1 MSRQVFRV
9 YLASGWFSE
18 KEEDIRSSLED
29 YLSKRPDVK
38 LYSPKRDGVMLN
50 ADQKNNKEVL
60 KSVFRDNVSH
70 IDGSDYVVANIW
82 SEHWYNDPGTMY
94 EIGYALAHHIPVIG
108 YTPTMINVEDRFKGI
123 TSAFF
128 AIATDLSALDKAID
142 QYKLG
147 VSEKNLSILYVGNGN
162 LDTDDKLLSMLLD
175 SGALV
180 KCVNNEHREI
190 YRDIESIFDKVDLVI
205 AVIDD
210 RKTIVSWTMGQAFA
224 RNIPIATYS
233 DQGYGINVMLLCSLL
248 THIRGEDEMKEFL
261 EQIKNGLD
269 TVPEFD
275 ISQIESM

>member
-1 MSRQVFRV
+1 
-9 YLASGWFSE
+9 
-18 KEEDIRSSLED
+18 
-29 YLSKRPDVK
+29 
-38 LYSPKRDGVMLN
+38 
-50 ADQKNNKEVL
+50 
-60 KSVFRDNVSH
+60 
-70 IDGSDYVVANIW
+70 
-82 SEHWYNDPGTMY
+82 
-94 EIGYALAHHIPVIG
+94 
-108 YTPTMINVEDRFKGI
+108 
-123 TSAFF
+123 
-128 AIATDLSALDKAID
+128 
-142 QYKLG
+142 
-147 VSEKNLSILYVGNGN
+147 
-162 LDTDDKLLSMLLD
+162 MLLD

-180 KCVNNEHREI
+180 KCVNNKHREI
-190 YRDIESIFDKVDLVI
+190 YRDIEDIFDKVDLVI